1 MIFTEMAPD
10 VPFFSSYR
18 RNEPYATLYQLYARN
33 AISYRNNTQVMYNY
47 T

>member
-18 RNEPYATLYQLYARN
+18 RNEPYAVVHQL
-33 AISYRNNTQVMYNY
+33 
-47 T
+47 